1 MSGNSTSS
9 SSFSSRLSLRRLP
22 VYVSG
27 QFRLAIGDR
36 LSCKFDTGG
45 Y

>member
-9 SSFSSRLSLRRLP
+9 SSFSSRLRRLP
-22 VYVSG
+22 VATCRES
-27 QFRLAIGDR
+27 FRLAIGDR

>member
-9 SSFSSRLSLRRLP
+9 SSFSSRLRRLP
-22 VYVSG
+22 VAVSG
-27 QFRLAIGDR
+27 EFRLAIGDR
-36 LSCKFDTGG
+36 LSCKFDTGE

>member
-9 SSFSSRLSLRRLP
+9 SFSSRLIGDYR
-22 VYVSG
+22 YVSG
-27 QFRLAIGDR
+27 EFRLAIGDR

>member
-9 SSFSSRLSLRRLP
+9 SFSSRLGDYRN
-22 VYVSG
+22 VSG
-27 QFRLAIGDR
+27 EFRLAIGDR

>member
-9 SSFSSRLSLRRLP
+9 SFSSRLRRLP
-22 VYVSG
+22 AYRYVSG
-27 QFRLAIGDR
+27 EFRLAIGDR